1 MWHQFV
7 SWEITRAGQYKTILS
22 RKGGEK
28 MRKTIKRV
36 TCIALFFFLLAP
48 LAFAESEY
56 VQGWVD
62 TWTVKMNDNSIV
74 TWEITDTWV
83 SESGKSHIAYGI
95 KNPDN
100 VEFQIYY
107 SLFFSKHY
115 YIEAS
120 HDKTVYDLPQD
131 FAEYTQLVPSDDFK
145 SFTAKEGKYPISSG
159 YKGTVEPEPDT
170 CVASYLLGAD
180 DPRLDTL
187 RRYRDEKLALSRTG
201 RDIIMLYYY
210 TSDAIIAVCEK
221 NPAVKRSLKL
231 MLESVILGIL

>member
-1 MWHQFV
+1 
-7 SWEITRAGQYKTILS
+7 
-22 RKGGEK
+22 

-131 FAEYTQLVPSDDFK
+131 FAEYTELVPSDDFK
-145 SFTAKEGKYPISSG
+145 SFTTKPGKYPISSG
-159 YKGTVEPEPDT
+159 YKGTVEPEPEPEP

-180 DPRLDTL
+180 DPRLNKL
-187 RRYRDEKLALSRTG
+187 RQYRDEKLATSKAG
-201 RDIIMLYYY
+201 RDIIKMYYDK
-210 TSDAIIAVCEK
+210 SDDIIALCEK
-221 NPAVKRSLKL
+221 NPAAKRSLKL
-231 MLESVILGIL
+231 MLESVIPVIH

>member
-1 MWHQFV
+1 V
-7 SWEITRAGQYKTILS
+7 K
-22 RKGGEK
+22 
-28 MRKTIKRV
+28 KTIKSLTGIV
-36 TCIALFFFLLAP
+36 LFIFLLVP
-48 LAFAESEY
+48 LAVAESEF

-62 TWTVKMNDNSIV
+62 TWTVKMNDNSKV

-95 KNPDN
+95 KNPEN

-145 SFTAKEGKYPISSG
+145 TFTAKPGKYPISSG
-159 YKGTVEPEPDT
+159 YKGTVEPEPEPEPGT

-180 DPRLDTL
+180 DPRLDKL
-187 RRYRDEKLALSRTG
+187 RRYRDEKLAASKAG
-201 RDIIMLYYY
+201 RDIIKMYYDK
-210 TSDAIIAVCEK
+210 SDDIIAVCEK
-221 NPAVKRSLKL
+221 NPAAKQSLKL
-231 MLESVILGIL
+231 VLESIIPVIP

>member
-1 MWHQFV
+1 LDN
-7 SWEITRAGQYKTILS
+7 TKQYLS
-22 RKGGEK
+22 RKGGEM
-28 MRKTIKRV
+28 MRKTIKRL

-48 LAFAESEY
+48 LAFAESEF
-56 VQGWVD
+56 VQGWVG
-62 TWTVKMNDNSIV
+62 TWTVKMNDASKV

-95 KNPDN
+95 KNPGA

-107 SLFFSKHY
+107 SLFFTKHY

-131 FAEYTQLVPSDDFK
+131 LNEYTELVPSDDFK
-145 SFTAKEGKYPISSG
+145 TFTANPGKYPITSG
-159 YKGTVEPEPDT
+159 YKGTAKP

-187 RRYRDEKLALSRTG
+187 RHYRDEKLATNKAG
-201 RDIIMLYYY
+201 RDLIKMYYDK
-210 TSDAIIAVCEK
+210 SDDIIAICEK
-221 NPAVKRSLKL
+221 NPAAKRSLKQ
-231 MLESVILGIL
+231 MLESIIPVIK